1 MNDTKLKPAS
11 EDEDEIRVLIER
23 WAKAVRDE
31 DRMGIRV
38 DHDADILMFDVPPP
52 FLSRG
57 LDAYMATWEGFFDWQ
72 AKPIEFD
79 LQDIAVTAGQDVA
92 FATAIGHC
100 CDLSS
105 GEKVDLEFRLTIGF
119 QKRDGRW

>member
-31 DRMGIRV
+31 DRMGIRA

-57 LDAYMATWEGFFDWQ
+57 LDAYMATWETLFSAAEKPVAFD
-72 AKPIEFD
+72 FH
-79 LQDIAVTAGQDVA
+79 DVEVSCGEDVG
-92 FATAIGHC
+92 FATAVG
-100 CDLSS
+100 
-105 GEKVDLEFRLTIGF
+105 
-119 QKRDGRW
+119 QW